1 MNIRPLGDRV
11 LVEPIEEKE
20 QTVGGIYIPDSAKE
34 KPMQGKVLAVGK
46 KLDKDGKEIAF
57 DVKKGDTVNKMAKQ
71 IKFDAEARQKILAG
85 VEKLSNAVT
94 STLGPSGRNVILDK
108 KFGSPQITKDGVT
121 VAKEIE
127 LPDPFENM
135 GAQMVKEVASKTNDV
150 AGDGTTTATLLAE
163 SIYREGLKNLTAGAN
178 AMALKRGIDKATAA
192 VVDAIAKQ
200 SKKVKT
206 ADEIA
211 QVATLSANGDEEIGK
226 MISEAMDKVGK
237 EGTITVEEA
246 KTLESSLDV
255 VEGMQFDKGYLSP
268 YFVTDPESMECEL
281 ENPFILLFEKKIS
294 SLQDMLPLLQQVAK
308 TGRPLMIIAED
319 VEGEALATLV
329 VNKLRGTFQVCAVKA
344 PGFGDRR
351 KAILEDIAILTGGKL
366 ISEDIGIKLEN
377 VTIDMLGRA
386 KKVVVDK
393 DNTTVVEGLG
403 KSADIKARV
412 EQLKRQIEET
422 TSDYDREKLQERL
435 AKLAGGV
442 ALIKVGAATEAA
454 MKEKKDRVDD
464 ALHATRAAVEEGIV
478 AGGGVAYLR
487 AQKAIEALKLEGDEA
502 VGASIIA
509 RAIEAPLRKLVN
521 NAGQEAALVI
531 ANVKKATG
539 TNGYNV
545 RTGEY
550 ADMLKAGIVDPAK
563 VTRSA
568 LQNAASIAGL
578 LLTTDCMVTDIPEKK
593 DSCGCGGHGAPGGMD
608 GMM

>member
-1 MNIRPLGDRV
+1 
-11 LVEPIEEKE
+11 
-20 QTVGGIYIPDSAKE
+20 
-34 KPMQGKVLAVGK
+34 
-46 KLDKDGKEIAF
+46 
-57 DVKKGDTVNKMAKQ
+57 MAKQ
-71 IKFDAEARQKILAG
+71 IKFDADARQKILAG
-85 VEKLSNAVT
+85 VEKLSSAVT

-163 SIYREGLKNLTAGAN
+163 AIYREGLKNLTAGAN
-178 AMALKRGIDKATAA
+178 ATALKRGIDKATAA
-192 VVDAIAKQ
+192 VVDGIAKQ
-200 SKKVKT
+200 AKKVKT

-268 YFVTDPESMECEL
+268 YFVTNPDAMECEL
-281 ENPFILLFEKKIS
+281 EDPFILLFEKKITN
-294 SLQDMLPLLQQVAK
+294 LQDMLPLLQAVAK
-308 TGRPLMIIAED
+308 SGRPLMIVAED

-329 VNKLRGTFQVCAVKA
+329 VNKLRGTFSVCAVKA

-351 KAILEDIAILTGGKL
+351 KAILEDIAILTGGRL
-366 ISEDIGIKLEN
+366 ISEDIGVKLES
-377 VTIDMLGRA
+377 VQISDLGRA

-393 DNTTVVEGLG
+393 DNTTIVDGLG

-412 EQLKRQIEET
+412 EQIKKQIEET

-509 RAIEAPLRKLVN
+509 RAIEAPLRKLVDN
-521 NAGQEAALVI
+521 TGVEAALVL

-550 ADMLKAGIVDPAK
+550 CDLLKAGIVDPAK

-593 DSCGCGGHGAPGGMD
+593 DACGCGGHGGPGGMD

>member
-1 MNIRPLGDRV
+1 
-11 LVEPIEEKE
+11 
-20 QTVGGIYIPDSAKE
+20 
-34 KPMQGKVLAVGK
+34 
-46 KLDKDGKEIAF
+46 
-57 DVKKGDTVNKMAKQ
+57 MAKQ
-71 IKFDAEARQKILAG
+71 IKFDADARQKILAG
-85 VEKLSNAVT
+85 VEKLSAAVT

-127 LPDPFENM
+127 LADPFENM

-163 SIYREGLKNLTAGAN
+163 AIYREGLKNLTAGAN
-178 AMALKRGIDKATAA
+178 ATALKNGIDKATNA
-192 VVDAIAKQ
+192 VVEAIAKLA
-200 SKKVKT
+200 KKVKS

-211 QVATLSANGDEEIGK
+211 QVATLSANGEAEIGTI
-226 MISEAMDKVGK
+226 ISEAMDKVGK
-237 EGTITVEEA
+237 DGTITVEEA
-246 KTLESSLDV
+246 KTLETTLDV

-268 YFVTDPESMECEL
+268 YFVTDPEEMECVL
-281 ENPFILLFEKKIS
+281 ENPYILLFEKKIAN
-294 SLQDMLPLLQQVAK
+294 LQELLPVLQGVAK
-308 TGRPLMIIAED
+308 SGRPLMIIAED

-329 VNKLRGTFQVCAVKA
+329 VNKLRGSFQVCAVKA

-351 KAILEDIAILTGGKL
+351 KAILQDIAILTGGQL
-366 ISEDIGIKLEN
+366 ISEDLGVKLEN
-377 VTIDMLGRA
+377 VGLDMLGRA
-386 KKVVVDK
+386 KKVTVDK
-393 DNTTVVEGLG
+393 DNTTIVEGLG
-403 KSADIKARV
+403 KGADIKARV
-412 EQLKRQIEET
+412 EQIKKQIEET

-435 AKLAGGV
+435 AKLSGGV
-442 ALIKVGAATEAA
+442 AIIKVGAATEAA

-478 AGGGVAYLR
+478 PGGGVAYLR
-487 AQKAIEALKLEGDEA
+487 CQKAIEALKLEGDEK
-502 VGASIIA
+502 VGADIIT

-531 ANVKKATG
+531 ANVKKASG

-550 ADMLKAGIVDPAK
+550 ADLMKCGVVDPAK

-593 DSCGCGGHGAPGGMD
+593 ECNCGGHGGQPGME

>member
-1 MNIRPLGDRV
+1 
-11 LVEPIEEKE
+11 
-20 QTVGGIYIPDSAKE
+20 
-34 KPMQGKVLAVGK
+34 
-46 KLDKDGKEIAF
+46 
-57 DVKKGDTVNKMAKQ
+57 MAKQ

-163 SIYREGLKNLTAGAN
+163 AIYREGLKNLTAGAN
-178 AMALKRGIDKATAA
+178 AMALKAGIDKATAA

-200 SKKVKT
+200 AKKVKS

-377 VTIDMLGRA
+377 VTVDMLGRA

-412 EQLKRQIEET
+412 EQLKKQIEDT

-487 AQKAIEALKLEGDEA
+487 AQKAIDTLKLEGDEA

-509 RAIEAPLRKLVN
+509 RAIEAPLRKLVG

-550 ADMLKAGIVDPAK
+550 VDMLKAGVVDPAK

-578 LLTTDCMVTDIPEKK
+578 LLTTDCMVTDLPEKK
-593 DSCGCGGHGAPGGMD
+593 EACGCGGHGQPGGMD

>member
-1 MNIRPLGDRV
+1 
-11 LVEPIEEKE
+11 
-20 QTVGGIYIPDSAKE
+20 
-34 KPMQGKVLAVGK
+34 
-46 KLDKDGKEIAF
+46 
-57 DVKKGDTVNKMAKQ
+57 MAKQ
-71 IKFDAEARQKILAG
+71 IKFDADARQKILAG
-85 VEKLSNAVT
+85 VEKLSSAVT

-163 SIYREGLKNLTAGAN
+163 SIYREGLKNITAGAN
-178 AMALKRGIDKATAA
+178 AMSLKAGIDKATAA
-192 VVDAIAKQ
+192 VVESIAKQ
-200 SKKVKT
+200 SKKVKS
-206 ADEIA
+206 ADEITH
-211 QVATLSANGDEEIGK
+211 VATLSANGDEEIGK

-246 KTLESSLDV
+246 KTLESSLEV

-268 YFVTDPESMECEL
+268 YFVTSPEDMECEL

-294 SLQDMLPLLQQVAK
+294 SLQDMLPLLQTVAK
-308 TGRPLMIIAED
+308 SGRPLMIIAED

-366 ISEDIGIKLEN
+366 VSEDIGVKLEN
-377 VTIDMLGRA
+377 VGIEMLGRA

-393 DNTTVVEGLG
+393 DNTTIVEGLG
-403 KSADIKARV
+403 KAADIKARV
-412 EQLKRQIEET
+412 EQIKKQIEDT

-487 AQKAIEALKLEGDEA
+487 SQKAIEALQLEGDEK

-509 RAIEAPLRKLVN
+509 RAIEAPLRKLVS
-521 NAGQEAALVI
+521 NAGQEAALVV

-545 RTGEY
+545 KTGEY
-550 ADMLKAGIVDPAK
+550 TDLLKAGVVDPAK

-578 LLTTDCMVTDIPEKK
+578 LLTTDCMVTDLPEKK
-593 DSCGCGGHGAPGGMD
+593 DCNCGGHGAPGGMD

>member
-1 MNIRPLGDRV
+1 
-11 LVEPIEEKE
+11 
-20 QTVGGIYIPDSAKE
+20 
-34 KPMQGKVLAVGK
+34 
-46 KLDKDGKEIAF
+46 
-57 DVKKGDTVNKMAKQ
+57 MAKQ
-71 IKFDAEARQKILAG
+71 IKFDADARQKILSG
-85 VEKLSNAVT
+85 VEKLSAAVT

-163 SIYREGLKNLTAGAN
+163 AIYREGLKNLTAGAN
-178 AMALKRGIDKATAA
+178 AMALKRGIDKATDA
-192 VVDAIAKQ
+192 VVEAIAKM
-200 SKKVKT
+200 SKKVKS
-206 ADEIA
+206 AEEIA
-211 QVATLSANGDEEIGK
+211 QVASISANGDTEIGN
-226 MISEAMDKVGK
+226 MISDAMEKVGK
-237 EGTITVEEA
+237 DGTITVEEA
-246 KTLESSLDV
+246 KTLESTLDV

-268 YFVTDPESMECEL
+268 YFVTSPEDMECVL
-281 ENPFILLFEKKIS
+281 ENPFILLFEKKITN
-294 SLQDMLPLLQQVAK
+294 LQDMLPLLQNIAK

-366 ISEDIGIKLEN
+366 ISEDLGVKLEN
-377 VTIDMLGRA
+377 VELTDLGRA

-412 EQLKRQIEET
+412 ELLKKQIEET
-422 TSDYDREKLQERL
+422 SSDYDREKLQERL

-464 ALHATRAAVEEGIV
+464 ALHATRAAVEEGVV
-478 AGGGVAYLR
+478 AGGGVALIR
-487 AQKAIEALKLEGDEA
+487 AQKALDGLKLEGDEA
-502 VGASIIA
+502 VGASIIS

-531 ANVKKATG
+531 ANVKKASG

-550 ADMLKAGIVDPAK
+550 VDMLKAGVIDPAK

-578 LLTTDCMVTDIPEKK
+578 LLTTDCMVTDLPEKK
-593 DSCGCGGHGAPGGMD
+593 DCSCGCGGHGGQPGMD

>member
-1 MNIRPLGDRV
+1 
-11 LVEPIEEKE
+11 
-20 QTVGGIYIPDSAKE
+20 
-34 KPMQGKVLAVGK
+34 
-46 KLDKDGKEIAF
+46 
-57 DVKKGDTVNKMAKQ
+57 MAKQ
-71 IKFDAEARQKILAG
+71 IKFDADARQKILAG

-178 AMALKRGIDKATAA
+178 GMALKRGIDKATAA
-192 VVDAIAKQ
+192 VTDAIAKL
-200 SKKVKT
+200 SKKVKS

-268 YFVTDPESMECEL
+268 YFVTNAEAMECEL

-294 SLQDMLPLLQQVAK
+294 NLQDMLPLLQAVAK
-308 TGRPLMIIAED
+308 SGRPLMIIAED

-366 ISEDIGIKLEN
+366 ISEDIGIKLES
-377 VTIDMLGRA
+377 VTVDMLGRA

-393 DNTTVVEGLG
+393 DNTTIVEGLG
-403 KSADIKARV
+403 KKGDIDARV
-412 EQLKRQIEET
+412 AVIKKQIEET

-478 AGGGVAYLR
+478 PGGGVAYLR
-487 AQKAIEALKLEGDEA
+487 AQKAVEALKLEGDEK
-502 VGASIIA
+502 VGAAIIA
-509 RAIEAPLRKLVN
+509 RAIEAPLRKLVD
-521 NAGQEAALVI
+521 NAGLEAALVI

-550 ADMLKAGIVDPAK
+550 CDLLKAGVVDPAK

-578 LLTTDCMVTDIPEKK
+578 LLTTDCMVTDLPEKK
-593 DSCGCGGHGAPGGMD
+593 ESCGCGGHGGAPDMGGM
-608 GMM
+608 M

>member
-1 MNIRPLGDRV
+1 
-11 LVEPIEEKE
+11 
-20 QTVGGIYIPDSAKE
+20 
-34 KPMQGKVLAVGK
+34 
-46 KLDKDGKEIAF
+46 
-57 DVKKGDTVNKMAKQ
+57 MAKQ

-178 AMALKRGIDKATAA
+178 AMALKNGIDKATAA
-192 VVDAIAKQ
+192 VVASIAKQ
-200 SKKVKT
+200 AKKVKT
-206 ADEIA
+206 ADEIT
-211 QVATLSANGDEEIGK
+211 QVATISANGDEEIGK
-226 MISEAMDKVGK
+226 MISDAMDKVGQN
-237 EGTITVEEA
+237 GTITVEEA
-246 KTLESSLDV
+246 KTLDSSLDV

-268 YFVTDPESMECEL
+268 YFVTSPEDMECEL

-294 SLQDMLPLLQQVAK
+294 NLQDMLPLLQAVAK

-329 VNKLRGTFQVCAVKA
+329 VNKLRGTFSVCAVKA

-366 ISEDIGIKLEN
+366 ISEDIGVKLES
-377 VTIDMLGRA
+377 VTLDMLGRA

-393 DNTTVVEGLG
+393 DNTTIVEGLG
-403 KSADIKARV
+403 KKSDIDGRV
-412 EQLKRQIEET
+412 AVIKKQIEDT

-435 AKLAGGV
+435 AKLSGGV

-478 AGGGVAYLR
+478 AGGGVAYIR
-487 AQKAIEALKLEGDEA
+487 AQKAIEGLALEGDEK
-502 VGASIIA
+502 VGASIVE

-539 TNGYNV
+539 NNGYNV

-550 ADMLKAGIVDPAK
+550 ADLLKAGVVDPAK

-578 LLTTDCMVTDIPEKK
+578 LLTTDCMVTDLPEKK
-593 DSCGCGGHGAPGGMD
+593 ADCGCGGHGGAGGGMD

>member
-1 MNIRPLGDRV
+1 
-11 LVEPIEEKE
+11 
-20 QTVGGIYIPDSAKE
+20 
-34 KPMQGKVLAVGK
+34 
-46 KLDKDGKEIAF
+46 
-57 DVKKGDTVNKMAKQ
+57 MAKQ
-71 IKFDAEARQKILAG
+71 IKFDADARQKILAG

-178 AMALKRGIDKATAA
+178 GMALKRGIDKATAA
-192 VVDAIAKQ
+192 VTEAIAKL
-200 SKKVKT
+200 SKKVKS

-268 YFVTDPESMECEL
+268 YFVTNAEAMECEL
-281 ENPFILLFEKKIS
+281 ENPFVLLFEKKIS
-294 SLQDMLPLLQQVAK
+294 NLQDMLPLLQAVAK
-308 TGRPLMIIAED
+308 SGRPLMIIAED

-366 ISEDIGIKLEN
+366 ISEDIGIKLES
-377 VTIDMLGRA
+377 VTVDMLGRA

-393 DNTTVVEGLG
+393 DNTTIVEGLG
-403 KSADIKARV
+403 KAADIKARV
-412 EQLKRQIEET
+412 EQIKKQIEET

-478 AGGGVAYLR
+478 PGGGVAYLR
-487 AQKAIEALKLEGDEA
+487 AQKAVEALDLEGDEK
-502 VGASIIA
+502 VGANIIA
-509 RAIEAPLRKLVN
+509 RAIEAPLRKLVD
-521 NAGQEAALVI
+521 NAGLEAALVI

-550 ADMLKAGIVDPAK
+550 CDLLKAGVVDPAK

-578 LLTTDCMVTDIPEKK
+578 LLTTDCMVTDLPEKK
-593 DSCGCGGHGAPGGMD
+593 ESCGCGGHGGAPDMGGM
-608 GMM
+608 M

>member
-1 MNIRPLGDRV
+1 
-11 LVEPIEEKE
+11 
-20 QTVGGIYIPDSAKE
+20 
-34 KPMQGKVLAVGK
+34 
-46 KLDKDGKEIAF
+46 
-57 DVKKGDTVNKMAKQ
+57 MAKQ
-71 IKFDAEARQKILAG
+71 IKFDADARQKILAG

-163 SIYREGLKNLTAGAN
+163 AIYREGLKNLTAGAN
-178 AMALKRGIDKATAA
+178 GMALKRGIDKATAA
-192 VVDAIAKQ
+192 VTDAIAKL
-200 SKKVKT
+200 SKKVKS

-268 YFVTDPESMECEL
+268 YFVTNAESMECEL
-281 ENPFILLFEKKIS
+281 ENPFVLLFEKKIS
-294 SLQDMLPLLQQVAK
+294 NLQDMLPLLQAVAK
-308 TGRPLMIIAED
+308 SGRPLMIIAED

-366 ISEDIGIKLEN
+366 ISEDIGIKLES
-377 VTIDMLGRA
+377 VTVDMLGRA

-393 DNTTVVEGLG
+393 DNTTIVEGLG
-403 KSADIKARV
+403 KGADIKARV
-412 EQLKRQIEET
+412 EQIKKQIEET

-478 AGGGVAYLR
+478 PGGGVAYLR
-487 AQKAIEALKLEGDEA
+487 AQKAVEALDLEGDEK
-502 VGASIIA
+502 VGANIIA

-550 ADMLKAGIVDPAK
+550 CDLLKAGVVDPAK

-578 LLTTDCMVTDIPEKK
+578 LLTTDCMVTDLPEKK
-593 DSCGCGGHGAPGGMD
+593 ESCGCGGHGGAPDMGGM
-608 GMM
+608 M